1 MRRALS
7 PTKVTWVLSACL
19 AAGAV
24 VLTTRTGGGP
34 IIALHLPVAVVAV
47 VLGAGFFFA
56 EQFQLNVEFRRQAH
70 TFTLAGVPLLIG
82 VLLLSPLVFVVTR
95 LVASVLAFMWQRVSV
110 DKMAYNSA
118 AYSFEA
124 AADVMLV
131 HLLLRPAPGLDLRA
145 AVTLVVT
152 LAVVD
157 QFISALVLVMI
168 RVHNGPLS
176 RADVI
181 EVLIPAVALSV
192 TSTMFAFNMILL
204 LEHGVLGGAVAAMLI
219 GLGAAGYRAYAAA
232 RHRHQFLTLV
242 HEFVTGGVGAQSLET
257 LAEELLSRIRRLLR
271 ASTVQVMIV
280 DSDSD
285 SDSDSDG
292 DSDWSGRFPS
302 DVGST
307 LTLAV
312 HEEDSLHVSHKDLD
326 TRDRVVVRTLTQ
338 QEP

>member
-118 AYSFEA
+118 AYAFEA

-145 AVTLVVT
+145 AVTLVAT

-168 RVHNGPLS
+168 RVHNGPL
-176 RADVI
+176 RAHVEI
-181 EVLIPAVALSV
+181 TAESV
-192 TSTMFAFNMILL
+192 RNDSWTC
-204 LEHGVLGGAVAAMLI
+204 
-219 GLGAAGYRAYAAA
+219 A
-232 RHRHQFLTLV
+232 RRWPK
-242 HEFVTGGVGAQSLET
+242 
-257 LAEELLSRIRRLLR
+257 RRE
-271 ASTVQVMIV
+271 
-280 DSDSD
+280 
-285 SDSDSDG
+285 G
-292 DSDWSGRFPS
+292 
-302 DVGST
+302 
-307 LTLAV
+307 
-312 HEEDSLHVSHKDLD
+312 
-326 TRDRVVVRTLTQ
+326 
-338 QEP
+338 